1 MVSSNIIYIIERDI
15 RQFFKYRWWMAGL
28 ISMNLA
34 DIFILAIVFTNLI
47 QRIRYFEFVL
57 PGIVVLAL
65 FASAFTIGR
74 EVSIEIRRKIHYYI
88 LSLPFS
94 DWEVILGRVIAGSV
108 RGLIYSSPLLL
119 LAIILSPLPNI
130 ILLLA
135 IPPILFILSLGIS
148 SLAIFLATVIKNFD
162 AYITMRGLLYFLL
175 IFNSTVFYPLSVFEH
190 LPQPIYYIAVANPIT
205 HTADLLRDILQDG
218 VIYMDRL
225 LYLTLFS
232 MVFLLVSSI
241 LYLKAIRH

>member
-1 MVSSNIIYIIERDI
+1 LYIIERDV

-47 QRIRYFEFVL
+47 KRLQYFQFVL

-88 LSLPFS
+88 LSLPFR
-94 DWEVILGRVIAGSV
+94 DWEVILGRVIAGSI
-108 RGLIYSSPLLL
+108 RGLMYSTPLLL
-119 LAIILSPLPNI
+119 LAIILSPHPNI
-130 ILLLA
+130 PLLLL
-135 IPPILFILSLGIS
+135 IPLIMFILSLGIS

-175 IFNSTVFYPLSVFEH
+175 IFNSTVFYPLSIFER
-190 LPQPIYYIAVANPIT
+190 LPKPIYYIAVANPIT
-205 HTADLLRDILQDG
+205 HAADLLRGILQVG
-218 VIYMDRL
+218 VIYMDRI

-232 MVFLLVSSI
+232 MIFLFVSSL
-241 LYLKAIRH
+241 LYLKAIRQ